1 MGSRGPK
8 RVKEDG
14 EGNKPF
20 DELIN
25 TMADVI
31 EDAIYGGSTQNDQ
44 TLAVLLNIVINSI
57 KTERPVFSNPLDEP
71 VLYREIVYIVKDAL
85 KGYEEVRR
93 IEEEE
98 KRKVVGEG

>member
-1 MGSRGPK
+1 MGPRGPK
-8 RVKEDG
+8 RVKEDS

-20 DELIN
+20 DELIA

-31 EDAIYGGSTQNDQ
+31 EDAIYSGSTQNDQ

-57 KTERPVFSNPLDEP
+57 KTDRPVFSNPLDEP

>member
-8 RVKEDG
+8 RVKEDS
-14 EGNKPF
+14 PF
-20 DELIN
+20 EELTN
-25 TMADVI
+25 EMADVI
-31 EDAIYGGSTQNDQ
+31 EDAIFSGSAQGDE

-57 KTERPVFSNPLDEP
+57 KTNRPVFSNPLDEP

>member
-1 MGSRGPK
+1 
-8 RVKEDG
+8 
-14 EGNKPF
+14 
-20 DELIN
+20 
-25 TMADVI
+25 MADVI
-31 EDAIYGGSTQNDQ
+31 EEAIFSGSAQGDE

-71 VLYREIVYIVKDAL
+71 VLYREMVYIVKDAL

>member
-1 MGSRGPK
+1 
-8 RVKEDG
+8 
-14 EGNKPF
+14 
-20 DELIN
+20 
-25 TMADVI
+25 MADAI
-31 EDAIYGGSTQNDQ
+31 EDAIFGGSSRGDE
-44 TLAVLLNIVINSI
+44 TLAILLNVIINSI

-71 VLYREIVYIVKDAL
+71 VLYREMVYAAKDAL